1 LPAAPAKTE
10 QPFAI
15 VPDVATISSRTQE
28 ERRAETRRKLLDA
41 TVSSLADVGLAAT
54 TSRRVSELAG
64 VSLGA
69 QTHHFPHRVDLLGA
83 AVEWAAGRRVE
94 ELREIAADLPD
105 DPPERLGALLDILWA
120 DFSGPTFD
128 IFIKLW
134 VAAADDPDL
143 YSKLVP
149 VEARLAEE
157 IASLAAEVVP
167 DGTMPGRSWGRKLSV
182 VLSTVRGL
190 ALTEH
195 FEPRGRRR
203 RDPWPET
210 RTTLLEMLL
219 D

>member
-1 LPAAPAKTE
+1 
-10 QPFAI
+10 
-15 VPDVATISSRTQE
+15 VATVPTRTQE
-28 ERRAETRRKLLDA
+28 ERRAETRGKLLDA
-41 TVSSLADVGLAAT
+41 TVHSLAEVGFAAT

-83 AVEWAAGRRVE
+83 AIEWAAQRRVD
-94 ELREIAADLPD
+94 ELREIAADLPGE
-105 DPPERLGALLDILWA
+105 PSERLGALLDIIWN
-120 DFSGPTFD
+120 DFSSPTFD
-128 IFIKLW
+128 VFVKLW

-143 YSKLVP
+143 YARLVP
-149 VEARLAEE
+149 AEARLTAE
-157 IASLAAEVVP
+157 IASLSTEILPEGIAS
-167 DGTMPGRSWGRKLSV
+167 RRLSMA
-182 VLSTVRGL
+182 LTTIRGL

-210 RTTLLEMLL
+210 RAILLEFLL

>member
-1 LPAAPAKTE
+1 MALA
-10 QPFAI
+10 
-15 VPDVATISSRTQE
+15 SSRTQE
-28 ERRAETRRKLLDA
+28 ERRAETRGKLLEA
-41 TVSSLADVGLAAT
+41 TVDSLADVGFAAT

-83 AVEWAAGRRVE
+83 AVEWAAQRRII
-94 ELREIAADLPD
+94 ELREIAADLPE
-105 DPPERLGALLDILWA
+105 DPAQRLGALLDILWS
-120 DFSGPTFD
+120 DFSSTTFD
-128 IFIKLW
+128 VSIKLW

-143 YSKLVP
+143 YSQLIP
-149 VEARLAEE
+149 VESRLADE
-157 IASLAAEVVP
+157 IASLAAEIAP
-167 DGTMPGRSWGRKLSV
+167 QGNISDSGWNRRLSLA
-182 VLSTVRGL
+182 LSTVRGL

-210 RTTLLEMLL
+210 RALLLETLL

>member
-1 LPAAPAKTE
+1 MAT
-10 QPFAI
+10 
-15 VPDVATISSRTQE
+15 VPTRTQE
-28 ERRAETRRKLLDA
+28 ERRAETRGKLLDA
-41 TVSSLADVGLAAT
+41 TVHSLAEVGFAAT

-83 AVEWAAGRRVE
+83 AIEWAAQRRVD
-94 ELREIAADLPD
+94 ELREIAADLPGE
-105 DPPERLGALLDILWA
+105 PSERLGALLDIIWN
-120 DFSGPTFD
+120 DFSSPTFD
-128 IFIKLW
+128 VFVKLW

-143 YSKLVP
+143 YARLVP
-149 VEARLAEE
+149 AEARLTAE
-157 IASLAAEVVP
+157 IASLSTEILPEGIAS
-167 DGTMPGRSWGRKLSV
+167 RRLSMA
-182 VLSTVRGL
+182 LTTIRGL

-210 RTTLLEMLL
+210 RAILLEFLL